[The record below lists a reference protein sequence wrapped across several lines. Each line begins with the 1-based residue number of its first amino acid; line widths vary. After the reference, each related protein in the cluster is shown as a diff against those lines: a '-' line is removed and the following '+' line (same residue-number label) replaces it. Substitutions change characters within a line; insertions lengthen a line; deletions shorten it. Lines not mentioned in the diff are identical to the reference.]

1 MEAGKTRYRSVVARD
16 RRDSLVSDHLGL
28 VRQVLGRL
36 LVTLPKHVDRDNL
49 EGAGLLGL
57 VEAAAAFDS
66 SRGCDFRSFA
76 TLRIRGEILDELRRN
91 CAIPQQLLQ
100 NWRKIQE
107 ARQTLGEQADP
118 DRIATVTGL
127 SVTEISECEQAVRL
141 ERAGWADE
149 LESAVDAN
157 TLGDDLRHAGINSRE
172 SLQALA
178 DAIEQLP
185 EPQRV
190 AITLYYTDGLRLREI
205 GEVMDLSEAR
215 VCRIL
220 QAAEEAIRREMRRR
234 GLLEECSA
242 ESAAGRSPTAQ
253 TGR

>member
-16 RRDSLVSDHLGL
+16 RRDSLVTDHLGL

-66 SRGCDFRSFA
+66 TRGCEFRSFA

-91 CAIPQQLLQ
+91 CAVPQKLLQ
-100 NWRKIQE
+100 NWRTIQE
-107 ARQTLGEQADP
+107 ARRTLGEQADP
-118 DRIATVTGL
+118 DRIAAVTGL
-127 SVTEISECEQAVRL
+127 TVTEIAECEQAVRIQ
-141 ERAGWADE
+141 RVGRDDV
-149 LESAVDAN
+149 LESVVDAN
-157 TLGDDLRHAGINSRE
+157 TLGEDLRHAGSE
-172 SLQALA
+172 SPEAQQALA
-178 DAIEQLP
+178 DAIEHLP

-190 AITLYYTDGLRLREI
+190 AVTLYYTDGLRLREI
-205 GEVMDLSEAR
+205 GEVLNLSEAR

-234 GLLEECSA
+234 GLLD
-242 ESAAGRSPTAQ
+242 
-253 TGR
+253 

>member
-16 RRDSLVSDHLGL
+16 RRDSLVTDHLGL

-66 SRGCDFRSFA
+66 TRGCEFRTFA

-91 CAIPQQLLQ
+91 CAVPQQLLR
-100 NWRKIQE
+100 NWRTIQK
-107 ARQTLGEQADP
+107 ARSTLGEQASP
-118 DRIATVTGL
+118 DRIAAVTGL
-127 SVTEISECEQAVRL
+127 TVTEIAECEQAVRIQ
-141 ERAGWADE
+141 RVGRDDV
-149 LESAVDAN
+149 LESVVDAN
-157 TLGDDLRHAGINSRE
+157 TLGDELRQAGSE
-172 SLQALA
+172 SHEAQQALA

-190 AITLYYTDGLRLREI
+190 AVTLYYTDGLRLREI
-205 GEVMDLSEAR
+205 GEVLNLSEAR

-220 QAAEEAIRREMRRR
+220 QAAEEAIRRDMRRR
-234 GLLEECSA
+234 GLLD
-242 ESAAGRSPTAQ
+242 
-253 TGR
+253 

>member
-16 RRDSLVSDHLGL
+16 RRDSLVTDHLGL

-57 VEAAAAFDS
+57 VEAAASFDS
-66 SRGCDFRSFA
+66 SRGCDFRTFA
-76 TLRIRGEILDELRRN
+76 TLRIRGEIIDELRRN
-91 CAIPQQLLQ
+91 CAIPQPLLQ

-107 ARQTLGEQADP
+107 ARRTLGEQSDP
-118 DRIATVTGL
+118 DRIAAVTGL
-127 SVTEISECEQAVRL
+127 TLTEIAECEQAIRL
-141 ERAGWADE
+141 ERAGREEE
-149 LESAVDAN
+149 LESAADTN
-157 TLGDDLRHAGINSRE
+157 TLGDDLRQAGINSRE
-172 SLQALA
+172 ALQALA
-178 DAIEQLP
+178 DAIELLP
-185 EPQRV
+185 EQQRV

-205 GEVMDLSEAR
+205 GEVLNLSEPR

-234 GLLEECSA
+234 ELLD
-242 ESAAGRSPTAQ
+242 
-253 TGR
+253 

>member
-16 RRDSLVSDHLGL
+16 TRDSLVNDHLGL

-66 SRGCDFRSFA
+66 SRGCEFRTFA

-91 CAIPQQLLQ
+91 CAVPQLLLR
-100 NWRKIQE
+100 NWRTIQE
-107 ARQTLGEQADP
+107 ARRTLGEQANS
-118 DRIATVTGL
+118 DRIATLTDL
-127 SVTEISECEQAVRL
+127 TVTEIAECEQAVRL
-141 ERAGWADE
+141 DRAGRDEE
-149 LESAVDAN
+149 LESAVDTS
-157 TLGDDLRHAGINSRE
+157 TLGDDLRRADIHSGEA
-172 SLQALA
+172 LQALA
-178 DAIEQLP
+178 DAIELLP

-205 GEVMDLSEAR
+205 GEVLDLSEPR

-234 GLLEECSA
+234 GILE
-242 ESAAGRSPTAQ
+242 
-253 TGR
+253 

>member
-16 RRDSLVSDHLGL
+16 RRDSLVTDHLGL

-36 LVTLPKHVDRDNL
+36 LITLPKHMDRDNL

-57 VEAAAAFDS
+57 VEAAASFDS
-66 SRGCDFRSFA
+66 TRGCEFCTFA

-91 CAIPQQLLQ
+91 CAVPQQLLR
-100 NWRKIQE
+100 NWRTIQE
-107 ARQTLGEQADP
+107 ARRTLGEQADP
-118 DRIATVTGL
+118 DRIAAVTGL
-127 SVTEISECEQAVRL
+127 TVTEIAECEQAVRI
-141 ERAGWADE
+141 ERVGRDDV
-149 LESAVDAN
+149 LESVVDTN
-157 TLGDDLRHAGINSRE
+157 TLGDDLRHAGSE
-172 SLQALA
+172 SHEAQQALA

-205 GEVMDLSEAR
+205 GEVLNLSEAR

-220 QAAEEAIRREMRRR
+220 QAAEEAIRRDMRRR
-234 GLLEECSA
+234 GLLD
-242 ESAAGRSPTAQ
+242 
-253 TGR
+253 

>member
-16 RRDSLVSDHLGL
+16 RRDSLVTDHLGL

-66 SRGCDFRSFA
+66 TRGCEFRTFA

-91 CAIPQQLLQ
+91 CAVPQQLLR
-100 NWRKIQE
+100 NWRTIQK
-107 ARQTLGEQADP
+107 ARSTLGEQASP
-118 DRIATVTGL
+118 DRIAAVTGL
-127 SVTEISECEQAVRL
+127 TVTEIAECEQAVRI
-141 ERAGWADE
+141 ERVGRDDV
-149 LESAVDAN
+149 LESVVDAN
-157 TLGDDLRHAGINSRE
+157 TLGDELRQAGSE
-172 SLQALA
+172 SHEAQQALA

-190 AITLYYTDGLRLREI
+190 AVTLYYTDGLRLREI
-205 GEVMDLSEAR
+205 GEVLNLSEAR

-220 QAAEEAIRREMRRR
+220 QAAEEAIRRDMRRR
-234 GLLEECSA
+234 GLLD
-242 ESAAGRSPTAQ
+242 
-253 TGR
+253 

>member
-16 RRDSLVSDHLGL
+16 TRDSLVTDHLGL

-36 LVTLPKHVDRDNL
+36 LVTLPQHVDRDNL

-66 SRGCDFRSFA
+66 TRGCDFRSFA

-91 CAIPQQLLQ
+91 CAVPQPLLR
-100 NWRKIQE
+100 NWRTIQV
-107 ARQTLGEQADP
+107 ARRTLGEQADP
-118 DRIATVTGL
+118 DRIAAVTGL
-127 SVTEISECEQAVRL
+127 TVTEIAECEQAVRL
-141 ERAGWADE
+141 ERVGREEE
-149 LESAVDAN
+149 LESVVDAN
-157 TLGDDLRHAGINSRE
+157 TLGDDLRQAGINSRE
-172 SLQALA
+172 ALPALA
-178 DAIEQLP
+178 DAIELLP

-205 GEVMDLSEAR
+205 GEVLDLSEAR

-220 QAAEEAIRREMRRR
+220 QAAEEAVRREMRRR
-234 GLLEECSA
+234 GLLD
-242 ESAAGRSPTAQ
+242 
-253 TGR
+253 

>member
-16 RRDSLVSDHLGL
+16 RRDSLVTDHLGL

-57 VEAAAAFDS
+57 VEAAAAFDDT
-66 SRGCDFRSFA
+66 RGCDFRSFA
-76 TLRIRGEILDELRRN
+76 TLRIRGEIIDELRRN
-91 CAIPQQLLQ
+91 CAVPQQLLQ
-100 NWRKIQE
+100 KWRTIQE
-107 ARQTLGEQADP
+107 ARRTLGTQADP
-118 DRIATVTGL
+118 DRIATLTGL
-127 SVTEISECEQAVRL
+127 TIIEISECEQAVRL
-141 ERAGWADE
+141 ERAGRHDE
-149 LESAVDAN
+149 LESAVDAR
-157 TLGDDLRHAGINSRE
+157 TLSDDLRQATIHSQDV
-172 SLQALA
+172 LPALA
-178 DAIEQLP
+178 DAIELLP

-205 GEVMDLSEAR
+205 GEVLNLSEAR

-234 GLLEECSA
+234 GLLE
-242 ESAAGRSPTAQ
+242 
-253 TGR
+253 

>member
-16 RRDSLVSDHLGL
+16 RRDSLVTDHLGL
-28 VRQVLGRL
+28 VRHVLGRL

-66 SRGCDFRSFA
+66 TRGCDFRTFA

-91 CAIPQQLLQ
+91 CAVPQQLLK
-100 NWRKIQE
+100 NWRTIQE
-107 ARQTLGEQADP
+107 ARRTLGEQANP
-118 DRIATVTGL
+118 ERIAAVTGL
-127 SVTEISECEQAVRL
+127 TVTEIAECEQAIRL
-141 ERAGWADE
+141 ERAGREEE

-157 TLGDDLRHAGINSRE
+157 TLGHDLCQAGINSRE
-172 SLQALA
+172 ALPALA
-178 DAIEQLP
+178 DAIALLP

-205 GEVMDLSEAR
+205 GEVLDLSEAR

-220 QAAEEAIRREMRRR
+220 QAAEEALRREMRRR
-234 GLLEECSA
+234 GLLD
-242 ESAAGRSPTAQ
+242 
-253 TGR
+253 

>member
-16 RRDSLVSDHLGL
+16 TRDSLVTDHLGL

-36 LVTLPKHVDRDNL
+36 LVTLPQHVDRDNL

-66 SRGCDFRSFA
+66 TRGCDFRSFA

-91 CAIPQQLLQ
+91 CAVPQPLLR
-100 NWRKIQE
+100 NWRTIQK
-107 ARQTLGEQADP
+107 ARSTLGEQASP
-118 DRIATVTGL
+118 DRIAAVTGL
-127 SVTEISECEQAVRL
+127 TVTEIAECEQAVRI
-141 ERAGWADE
+141 ERVGRDDV
-149 LESAVDAN
+149 LESVVDAN
-157 TLGDDLRHAGINSRE
+157 TLGDELRQAGSE
-172 SLQALA
+172 SHEAQQALA

-190 AITLYYTDGLRLREI
+190 AVTLYYTDGLRLREI
-205 GEVMDLSEAR
+205 GEVLNLSEAR

-220 QAAEEAIRREMRRR
+220 QAAEEAIRRDMRRR
-234 GLLEECSA
+234 GLLD
-242 ESAAGRSPTAQ
+242 
-253 TGR
+253 

>member
-1 MEAGKTRYRSVVARD
+1 MEAGKTIYRSVVARE
-16 RRDSLVSDHLGL
+16 RRDSLVAAHLGL

-66 SRGCDFRSFA
+66 ERGSDFRSFA

-91 CAIPQQLLQ
+91 CVVPQQLLRSWRLIQ
-100 NWRKIQE
+100 N
-107 ARQTLGEQADP
+107 ARRVLGEQADQ
-118 DRIATVTGL
+118 DRISEMTGL
-127 SVTEISECEQAVRL
+127 TLTEITECEQAVRL
-141 ERAGWADE
+141 QRAGREEE

-157 TLGDDLRHAGINSRE
+157 TLGDDLRQAGIDSHE
-172 SLQALA
+172 AQQALA

-185 EPQRV
+185 EQQRV
-190 AITLYYTDGLRLREI
+190 AITLYYSDELRLREI
-205 GEVMDLSEAR
+205 GEVLNLSEAR

-220 QAAEEAIRREMRRR
+220 QSAEEAVRREMRRR
-234 GLLEECSA
+234 GLLE
-242 ESAAGRSPTAQ
+242 
-253 TGR
+253 